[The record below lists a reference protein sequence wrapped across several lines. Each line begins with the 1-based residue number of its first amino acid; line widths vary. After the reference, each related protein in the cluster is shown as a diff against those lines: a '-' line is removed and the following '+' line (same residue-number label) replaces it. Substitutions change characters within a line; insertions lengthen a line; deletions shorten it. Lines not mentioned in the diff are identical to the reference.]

1 MPKVGKSECKSVGRR
16 CITLRKNKALQPVE
30 ATQVR
35 VLDEQKEPIRKDSFL
50 EDFDSNL
57 QNENDNEIAKS
68 TFLEDLDLDSHD
80 GKVVIPKD
88 TFLDIRN
95 SKDVKKKDITLD
107 IRRDKISANRGGQ
120 LECNTDDSKS
130 FPCIYVTSL
139 KPSIN
144 EKVRSSNDDNMIQ
157 TQVTFQLIIHYYE
170 YKILVIL
177 VSIHKRFI
185 SLSINSLLG
194 KLS

>member
-1 MPKVGKSECKSVGRR
+1 MPKVGKSECKTVGRR
-16 CITLRKNKALQPVE
+16 CISLRKNEALQPVE

-35 VLDEQKEPIRKDSFL
+35 ALDEQNVQEPIETDSFL
-50 EDFDSNL
+50 EDFDPNSQSKN
-57 QNENDNEIAKS
+57 NNEIAKS
-68 TFLEDLDLDSHD
+68 TFLEDLDLDSQD
-80 GKVVIPKD
+80 DKVVIPKD

-144 EKVRSSNDDNMIQ
+144 EKVRSSSDENIIE
-157 TQVTFQLIIHYYE
+157 TQVTFELMIHYHQGFCI
-170 YKILVIL
+170 ILVLID
-177 VSIHKRFI
+177 K
-185 SLSINSLLG
+185 
-194 KLS
+194 